1 MTQMHKATDAE
12 TPRRKPQR
20 TCVGCRTVDAQDALL
35 RAVLDA
41 AGRISLQKGA
51 RRAAGRGA
59 YVHAREACLRAASR
73 GGFARSFRQKVVGGA
88 APAQATQ
95 AIQAPAPAPDAATST
110 RGGPRCLTEKNPVG
124 NWDQDNNS

>member
-1 MTQMHKATDAE
+1 MTQMHKATDVT

-20 TCVGCRTVDAQDALL
+20 TCVGCRTVDAQDALM

-41 AGRISLQKGA
+41 AGQVSLQRGA
-51 RRAAGRGA
+51 RRAPGRGA

-73 GGFARSFRQKVVGGA
+73 GGFARSFRQKVGGA
-88 APAQATQ
+88 APGQ
-95 AIQAPAPAPDAATST
+95 AIQAIQAQAQALDAATPK
-110 RGGPRCLTEKNPVG
+110 RGGLRSLTEKNPVG